1 MPRIKPIGHEDHLSV
16 VGHLDELRSRLMVAL
31 AAFLVAFGL
40 TTWQSD
46 LVLALVNAPLP
57 GDMQPI
63 TLGPAEPFITT
74 LKNAAYAAILITL
87 PVLLYQ
93 AYAFL
98 VPALKPSE
106 RRVALPLLLMVP
118 FLFVGGVVFCYLVV
132 LPPALDFLLGFNSSQ
147 FDAQLRASDY
157 YDFATLTMIAMGLG
171 FQVPVAV
178 LVLTRLGVVTVDKL
192 RRSRRYAVLAIA
204 VTAALLPTLDP
215 VTLVLEMIPLMLLY
229 ELSIQL
235 ARLFAPGD
243 HAAGAS
249 SLRPP
254 DKAAAG

>member
-1 MPRIKPIGHEDHLSV
+1 VRRIKPIGHGDQLPVSD
-16 VGHLDELRSRLMVAL
+16 HLDELRSRLMVAL

-46 LVLALVNAPLP
+46 LVLAIVNAPLP

-98 VPALKPSE
+98 VPAFDARE
-106 RRVALPLLLMVP
+106 RRLALPLLLMVP
-118 FLFVGGVVFCYLVV
+118 VLFIGGVVFCYLVV
-132 LPPALDFLLGFNSSQ
+132 LPPALDFLLGFNASQ
-147 FDAQLRASDY
+147 FDTQLRASDY

-171 FQVPVAV
+171 FQVPVGV
-178 LVLTRLGVVTVDKL
+178 LVLTRLGVVSVDKL
-192 RRSRRYAVLAIA
+192 RRSRRYAILAIA
-204 VTAALLPTLDP
+204 VIAALLPTLDP
-215 VTLVLEMIPLMLLY
+215 VTLVLEMVPLMVLY
-229 ELSIQL
+229 ELSVQL
-235 ARLFAPGD
+235 ARLVTPAPT
-243 HAAGAS
+243 AADAQLG
-249 SLRPP
+249 R
-254 DKAAAG
+254 

>member
-1 MPRIKPIGHEDHLSV
+1 VRRIKPIGHEDELSV
-16 VGHLDELRSRLMVAL
+16 VDHLDELRSRMMVAL

-46 LVLALVNAPLP
+46 LVLGIVNAPLP

-74 LKNAAYAAILITL
+74 LKNAAYAAILIAL

-98 VPALKPSE
+98 VPALAPRE
-106 RRVALPLLLMVP
+106 RRRALPLLLMVP
-118 FLFVGGVVFCYLVV
+118 LLFVGGVVFCYVVV

-147 FDAQLRASDY
+147 FDTQLRASDY
-157 YDFATLTMIAMGLG
+157 YDFATLTMLAMGLG
-171 FQVPVAV
+171 FQVPVGV
-178 LVLTRLGVVTVDKL
+178 LVLTRLGVVTVDRL

-204 VTAALLPTLDP
+204 VIAALLPTLDP
-215 VTLVLEMIPLMLLY
+215 VTLVLEMVPLMLLY

-235 ARLFAPGD
+235 ARLF
-243 HAAGAS
+243 
-249 SLRPP
+249 PP
-254 DKAAAG
+254 DRFGATVPGTR

>member
-1 MPRIKPIGHEDHLSV
+1 VPRIKPIDHEDQLSV
-16 VGHLDELRSRLMVAL
+16 VDHLDELRSRMMVAL

-46 LVLALVNAPLP
+46 VVLVIVNAPLP

-74 LKNAAYAAILITL
+74 LKNAAYAAVLISL

-98 VPALKPSE
+98 VPALHPRE

-118 FLFVGGVVFCYLVV
+118 LLFVGGVVFCYVVV

-147 FDAQLRASDY
+147 FDTQLRASDY

-171 FQVPVAV
+171 FQVPVGV
-178 LVLTRLGVVTVDKL
+178 LVLTRLGVVSVDKL
-192 RRSRRYAVLAIA
+192 RRSRRYAILAIA
-204 VTAALLPTLDP
+204 VIAALLPTLDP
-215 VTLVLEMIPLMLLY
+215 ITLVLEMIPLMLLY
-229 ELSIQL
+229 ELSVQL
-235 ARLFAPGD
+235 ARVFAP
-243 HAAGAS
+243 
-249 SLRPP
+249 
-254 DKAAAG
+254 AAAPGLAPRSRANA

>member
-1 MPRIKPIGHEDHLSV
+1 VRRIRPIGHEDQLPV
-16 VGHLDELRSRLMVAL
+16 VDHLDELRSRMMVTL

-46 LVLALVNAPLP
+46 LVLAIVNAPLP

-74 LKNAAYAAILITL
+74 LENAAYAAILITL

-98 VPALKPSE
+98 VPALASRE
-106 RRVALPLLLMVP
+106 RRLALPLLLMVP
-118 FLFVGGVVFCYLVV
+118 LLFVGGVVFCYLVV

-147 FDAQLRASDY
+147 FDTQLRASDY

-171 FQVPVAV
+171 FQVPVGV
-178 LVLTRLGVVTVDKL
+178 LALTRLGVVSVDKL
-192 RRSRRYAVLAIA
+192 RRSRRYAILAIA
-204 VTAALLPTLDP
+204 VIAALLPTLDP
-215 VTLVLEMIPLMLLY
+215 VTLVLEMVPLVVLY
-229 ELSIQL
+229 ELSVQL
-235 ARLFAPGD
+235 ARLVAP
-243 HAAGAS
+243 AAQPLDTSAT
-249 SLRPP
+249 RV
-254 DKAAAG
+254 